1 MKPVIALVGRPNVG
15 KSTLFNRLTRRRD
28 AIVVDV
34 PGVTRDRHYGEG
46 LLGGRS
52 CIVID
57 TGGLQPDTD
66 DGIYVEMARQTE
78 QAIVEADVVLLVTDA
93 RAGLTPGDRVI
104 ADQLRRLKERVWI
117 AVNKAEGL
125 DPETAAAEFHELGLG
140 NPVAISAAHGG
151 GVVALM
157 EEVMKPFPQDDLA
170 NEGVDKHPRI
180 AIVGRPNVGKSTLV
194 NALVG
199 EERVLV
205 YGEPGTT
212 RDAIEV
218 PFERN
223 GRRYT
228 LVDTAG
234 LRKRGK
240 SHGALVERFSI
251 IKTLQALEASNV
263 AVLVLDALEGITEQ
277 DAHVASYI
285 LERGRALTIAVN
297 KWEAAD
303 KSMRERLKDELRWQL
318 GFLGFADTLFISA
331 KSGKGVNEV
340 LRSADAAYAAAF
352 AKLSTPKLTRALIA
366 AVERQMPPHRR
377 GYARPK
383 MRYAHQGGSNPPR
396 VIIHGNSLQHVP
408 DAYKRFLEGW
418 FRDLFKLQGTPLRID
433 LRTGRN
439 PYDENRK
446 APVRKRTLGHSKSAP
461 RVKSGGK
468 PGGKPGGKSSGRS
481 NKQPRNKAAGR
492 KRP

>member
-1 MKPVIALVGRPNVG
+1 VKPVVALVGRPNVG
-15 KSTLFNRLTRRRD
+15 KSTLFNRLTRRRN

-57 TGGLQPDTD
+57 TGGLQPESD

-78 QAIVEADVVLLVTDA
+78 QAIVEADAVILVTDA

-104 ADQLRRLKERVWI
+104 AEKLRRLKERVWI
-117 AVNKAEGL
+117 AANKSEGF

-140 NPVAISAAHGG
+140 HPVAISAAHGNR
-151 GVVALM
+151 VSELM
-157 EEVMKPFPQDDLA
+157 EEVLKPFPQDDSSS
-170 NEGVDKHPRI
+170 ESEDKHPRI

-234 LRKRGK
+234 LRKRGR
-240 SHGALVERFSI
+240 SHGAAVEKFSI
-251 IKTLQALEASNV
+251 VKTLQAIEAANV
-263 AVLVLDALEGITEQ
+263 AVLVLDAVEGITEQ

-285 LERGRALTIAVN
+285 LDRGRAVTIAVN

-303 KSMRERLKDELRWQL
+303 KPMRDRLKEELRWQL

-340 LRSADAAYAAAF
+340 LRSADAAYAAAM

-396 VIIHGNSLQHVP
+396 VIIHGNSLHHVP

-418 FRDLFKLQGTPLRID
+418 FRDAFKLQGTPLRIE

-446 APVRKRTLGHSKSAP
+446 TPVRKRALGHSKSVP
-461 RVKSGGK
+461 RVKTGGK
-468 PGGKPGGKSSGRS
+468 AKKRFRAPAS
-481 NKQPRNKAAGR
+481 GR
-492 KRP
+492 KRG

>member
-57 TGGLQPDTD
+57 TGGLQPDTEE
-66 DGIYVEMARQTE
+66 GIYAEMARQTE
-78 QAIVEADVVLLVTDA
+78 QAIVEADAVILVTDA

-104 ADQLRRLKERVWI
+104 AERLRRLKERVWI
-117 AVNKAEGL
+117 AANKAEGL

-140 NPVAISAAHGG
+140 NPAAISAAHGN
-151 GVVALM
+151 GVMALI
-157 EEVMKPFPQDDLA
+157 EAVLKPFPEDDRPG
-170 NEGVDKHPRI
+170 EREEKHPRV

-199 EERVLV
+199 EERVIA

-218 PFERN
+218 PFERG

-228 LVDTAG
+228 LIDTAG

-240 SHGALVERFSI
+240 SSGAEVERFSI
-251 IKTLQALEASNV
+251 VKTLQAIEAANV
-263 AVLVLDALEGITEQ
+263 AVLVLDAVEGISEQ

-285 LERGRALTIAVN
+285 LERGRAVAVAVN
-297 KWEAAD
+297 KWDAAD
-303 KSMRERLKDELRWQL
+303 KSMRERVKDELRWKL
-318 GFLGFADTLFISA
+318 GFLGFAETLFISA
-331 KSGKGVNEV
+331 KSGKGVGDV
-340 LRSADAAYAAAF
+340 LRAVDGAYAAAM
-352 AKLSTPKLTRALIA
+352 AKLPTPKLTRALIA
-366 AVERQMPPHRR
+366 AVERQLPPHRR
-377 GYARPK
+377 GYSRPK

-396 VIIHGNSLQHVP
+396 IVIHGNSLQHVT

-418 FRDLFKLQGTPLRID
+418 FRDLFKLTGTPLRIEF
-433 LRTGRN
+433 RTGRN
-439 PYDENRK
+439 PYEERSNR
-446 APVRKRTLGHSKSAP
+446 PVRKRTLGHSKSAP

-468 PGGKPGGKSSGRS
+468 SKK
-481 NKQPRNKAAGR
+481 
-492 KRP
+492 

>member
-1 MKPVIALVGRPNVG
+1 VKPVIALVGRPNVG

-28 AIVVDV
+28 AIVVDI

-46 LLGGRS
+46 LLGGHA

-57 TGGLQPDTD
+57 TGGLQPDSD

-78 QAIVEADVVLLVTDA
+78 QAIVEADAVILVTDA

-104 ADQLRRLKERVWI
+104 AEKLRRLKERVWI
-117 AVNKAEGL
+117 AANKSEGM

-140 NPVAISAAHGG
+140 NPAAISAAHGN
-151 GVVALM
+151 GVIDLM
-157 EEVMKPFPQDDLA
+157 EEVLKPFPHDDPA
-170 NEGVDKHPRI
+170 NENEDKHPRI

-234 LRKRGK
+234 LRKRGR
-240 SHGALVERFSI
+240 SHGAEVERFSI
-251 IKTLQALEASNV
+251 VKTLQAIEASNV
-263 AVLVLDALEGITEQ
+263 AVLVLDAVEGITEQ

-285 LERGRALTIAVN
+285 LDRGRAVTVAVN

-303 KSMRERLKDELRWQL
+303 KSMRDRIKDELRWQL

-340 LRSADAAYAAAF
+340 LRSSDAAYAAAM

-396 VIIHGNSLQHVP
+396 IIIHGNSLQHVP
-408 DAYKRFLEGW
+408 DAYMRFLEGW
-418 FRDLFKLQGTPLRID
+418 FRTAFKLQGTPLRIE

-461 RVKSGGK
+461 RVKT
-468 PGGKPGGKSSGRS
+468 GGKSKKQGR
-481 NKQPRNKAAGR
+481 
-492 KRP
+492 